1 MRTLR
6 SIVGSGL
13 YNVVFLGWTALA
25 VTMMIVLLPFPR
37 FAMQRAVK
45 AWAWT
50 QRWALKALVG
60 LDFELRG
67 RENILPGGVIYAS
80 KHQSAWDT
88 YVFYLLFSDPAY
100 IMKKELMR
108 IPVWGWMARKC
119 EAISVDRAGG
129 AGALKALVKDT
140 RARIAQGRPV
150 IIFPEGTRTQPG
162 TRLPYHP
169 GIAALYSQCDA
180 PVVPVALNSGLFW
193 GRRSYRKNSGRIVI
207 EFLPAI
213 EQGLR
218 RPEFMSRLENAI
230 EGTSD
235 RLAAEGIAKYPET
248 AASMASST
256 NGAQSATSAPP
267 IVVEEFVDNNRAK

>member
-1 MRTLR
+1 MRALR
-6 SIVGSGL
+6 SIVGPGL
-13 YNVVFLGWTALA
+13 YNVVFLGWTGLA
-25 VTMMIVLLPFPR
+25 VTLMILLLPFPR
-37 FAMQRAVK
+37 AAMQRAVK
-45 AWAWT
+45 AWAWS
-50 QRWALKALVG
+50 QHWALKVLVG
-60 LDFELRG
+60 LDFEVRG
-67 RENILPGGVIYAS
+67 RENIRAGGAIYAS

-108 IPVWGWMARKC
+108 VPVWGWMARKC

-129 AGALKALVKDT
+129 AGALKALVRDT

-162 TRLPYHP
+162 LRRDYHP
-169 GIAALYSQCDA
+169 GVAALYTQCDA

-193 GRRSYRKNSGRIVI
+193 GRRSYRKLAGRIVI

-213 EQGLR
+213 EPGLK
-218 RPEFMSRLENAI
+218 RPEFMSRLGAAI

-235 RLAAEGIAKYPET
+235 RLAAEGVENFPET
-248 AASMASST
+248 ATALASPADET
-256 NGAQSATSAPP
+256 ESATSAPAA
-267 IVVEEFVDNNRAK
+267 VVDEFVDNGRAK

>member
-25 VTMMIVLLPFPR
+25 VTMMIALLPFPR

-45 AWAWT
+45 AWAWS
-50 QRWALKALVG
+50 QHWALKVLVG

-67 RENILPGGVIYAS
+67 RENILPGGAIYAS

-129 AGALKALVKDT
+129 AGALKALVRDT

-162 TRLPYHP
+162 LRLPYHP

-193 GRRSYRKNSGRIVI
+193 GRRSFRKQPGIITV
-207 EFLPAI
+207 EFLPPIPAGLKRRDFMQALETSI
-213 EQGLR
+213 EQ
-218 RPEFMSRLENAI
+218 AA
-230 EGTSD
+230 D
-235 RLAAEGIAKYPET
+235 RLADEARARHPALPAPQDGPAAQSET
-248 AASMASST
+248 AAEA
-256 NGAQSATSAPP
+256 
-267 IVVEEFVDNNRAK
+267 ERLVD